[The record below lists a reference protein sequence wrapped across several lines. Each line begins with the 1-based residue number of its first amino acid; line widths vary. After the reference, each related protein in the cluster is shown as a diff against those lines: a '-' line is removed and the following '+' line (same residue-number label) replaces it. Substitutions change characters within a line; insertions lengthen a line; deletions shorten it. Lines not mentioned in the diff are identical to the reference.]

1 MAIITIS
8 RHSFSLGSTVAEKV
22 ARNLSYGCISREVLL
37 EASEKYDIPEIKLSH
52 AIEYSPSIFDRL
64 TYGKEKYV
72 AYIQSALLRHLR
84 KDNVVYHGLAG
95 QFFLQDISHVLKVQI
110 IADLEDRIELYMERI
125 GGTRKAAIK
134 FFNRLDSQRRK
145 WGKNLYGIDTWDSR
159 LYDLILHM
167 QNMTS
172 DEAAD
177 VICQTA
183 RLKSFQTTPE
193 SQKKMEDMFLA
204 SEVKVALINLR
215 PDVEVSV
222 KDGFVHIKTMDEDEM
237 ERESIIEE
245 IEDLVKE
252 ISGVKE
258 TEVQV
263 IPF

>member
-37 EASEKYDIPEIKLSH
+37 EASEEYNIPEIKLSH
-52 AIEYSPSIFDRL
+52 AIEFSPSIFDRL

-72 AYIQSALLRHLR
+72 AYIQSALLRHVR

-95 QFFLQDISHVLKVQI
+95 QFFLRDISHVLKVQI
-110 IADLEDRIELYMERI
+110 IADLEDRIKLYMEQM
-125 GGTRKAAIK
+125 GETRKAATK
-134 FFNRLDSQRRK
+134 FFKRLDNQRRK

-159 LYDLILHM
+159 LYDLVLHM

-177 VICQTA
+177 VICQTV

-222 KDGFVHIKTMDEDEM
+222 KDGLVRIKTMDEDEM
-237 ERESIIEE
+237 ERERIIGE
-245 IEDLVKE
+245 IDDLVKK

>member
-1 MAIITIS
+1 MAIITIC

-22 ARNLSYGCISREVLL
+22 ARNLSYVCISREVLL
-37 EASEKYDIPEIKLSH
+37 EASEQYNIPEIKLSR

-64 TYGKEKYV
+64 TYSKEKYI
-72 AYIQSALLRHLR
+72 AYTQSALLRNVR

-110 IADLEDRIELYMERI
+110 IADLEDRIKLYMGRI

-134 FFNRLDSQRRK
+134 FFKRLDNQRRK

-159 LYDLILHM
+159 LYDLVLHM
-167 QNMTS
+167 KNMTS

-183 RLKSFQTTPE
+183 RLKSFQTTSE
-193 SQKKMEDMFLA
+193 SQKKMEDIFLA

-222 KDGFVHIKTMDEDEM
+222 KDGLVRIKTMDEDET
-237 ERESIIEE
+237 ESEKIIGE
-245 IEDLVKE
+245 IDELVKK
-252 ISGVKE
+252 IPGVKE